1 MPVAWTIK
9 GESGKAFDATVRS
22 LEAAEIE
29 AATLD
34 FRSLSDDVL
43 SFVIAPEDVTAAT
56 IPELAQEMTLYR
68 DGVQFFHGNVTGR
81 PITLQSDKQVVQV
94 VVSGPWWWMERINFT
109 STKTDGTGATA
120 ERISYVFGTTSGGS
134 NLKTSIEAAIDR
146 AITLGV
152 PMQRGTVATFFDVPR
167 ITLNQGNCGQVL
179 AELVRLVPDT
189 MVWFDYSTT
198 PVTINVSRRGSATT
212 RTLDA
217 DSGALQSISIN
228 PIQELQVSQVRLPYV
243 TRDVAGRTEFQEQAS
258 GTPATGKVQILTISG
273 PEIDTF
279 IPNDLLDSFQ
289 IQTIASSSASG
300 IRDLVLDLDSQW
312 KAAAEKHSINF
323 KTIQSGIPFGSDAI
337 KDQRYREAL
346 FLARGIGAQSTSSEV
361 NPNDLIAK
369 SADGQIVS
377 ISGKH
382 LLLTTDLP
390 FWIDELPDIIEKVTL
405 TGQIGFRHQRDTG
418 SGTTLYNLPFW
429 FEDIQFSAVQ
439 SGFTS
444 NQSSGNA
451 IWFYYYTYAIEGYLI
466 NNSYPTLTTLY
477 RPADYTFIEP
487 PANLAA
493 NLKAAQDWLPYEGD
507 IEIVEEDVGA
517 VRYRGCKVN
526 ISNSLT
532 DLAAM
537 GALVASERLDIAAG
551 TTTITLGQ
559 PPRLDFRTFVDRV
572 RKTPQDNFEY
582 V

>member
-43 SFVIAPEDVTAAT
+43 SFVIVPEDVTAAT
-56 IPELAQEMTLYR
+56 IPDLAQEMTLYR

-167 ITLNQGNCGQVL
+167 ITLNQGTCGQVL

-217 DSGALQSISIN
+217 ASGVLQSISIN

-243 TRDVAGRTEFQEQAS
+243 IRDVAGRTQFQEQAS

-279 IPNDLLDSFQ
+279 IPNDLFDSYVIKTAINSSEESTLLISRDPQVAAIRAKYDLSSSLGLLLSASFL
-289 IQTIASSSASG
+289 ASSAWRYTPQCGPNFTTASYTTVSVG
-300 IRDLVLDLDSQW
+300 GYQVIDANGKSVNMTGKKIVTTTDIPQW
-312 KAAAEKHSINF
+312 VIDEYPGRFQKVKITF
-323 KTIQSGIPFGSDAI
+323 KFLGAFLIEYPGCRSG
-337 KDQRYREAL
+337 E
-346 FLARGIGAQSTSSEV
+346 
-361 NPNDLIAK
+361 
-369 SADGQIVS
+369 S
-377 ISGKH
+377 ISYK
-382 LLLTTDLP
+382 LP
-390 FWIDELPDIIEKVTL
+390 YWYNEISW
-405 TGQIGFRHQRDTG
+405 
-418 SGTTLYNLPFW
+418 SGDY
-429 FEDIQFSAVQ
+429 
-439 SGFTS
+439 SGFP
-444 NQSSGNA
+444 
-451 IWFYYYTYAIEGYLI
+451 YTYEGRSKFSWKNTEVEAYI
-466 NNSYPTLTTLY
+466 STVAYPTTTTIY
-477 RPADYTFIEP
+477 RPADYTFIAP

-493 NLKAAQDWLPYEGD
+493 NLKSAQDWLPYEGD
-507 IEIVEEDVGA
+507 IEIIEEDVG
-517 VRYRGCKVN
+517 VTRYRGCKIN
-526 ISNSLT
+526 ISNTLT
-532 DLAAM
+532 DFAAM

-582 V
+582 L

>member
-56 IPELAQEMTLYR
+56 IPDLAQEMTLYR

-189 MVWFDYSTT
+189 MVWFDYSTS
-198 PVTINVSRRGSATT
+198 PATINVSRRGSATT

-217 DSGALQSISIN
+217 ASGALQSIAIN

-243 TRDVAGRTEFQEQAS
+243 TRDVAGRTQFQEQAS

-279 IPNDLLDSFQ
+279 IPNDLFDSYVIKTAINSSEESTLLISRDPQVAAIRAKYDLSSSLGLLLSASFL
-289 IQTIASSSASG
+289 ASSAWRYTPQCGPNFTTASYITVSVG
-300 IRDLVLDLDSQW
+300 GYQVIDANGKSVNMTGKKIVTTTDIPQW
-312 KAAAEKHSINF
+312 VIDEYPGRFQKVKITFQFLGAFLIEYPGCR
-323 KTIQSGIPFGSDAI
+323 SG
-337 KDQRYREAL
+337 E
-346 FLARGIGAQSTSSEV
+346 
-361 NPNDLIAK
+361 
-369 SADGQIVS
+369 S
-377 ISGKH
+377 ISYK
-382 LLLTTDLP
+382 LP
-390 FWIDELPDIIEKVTL
+390 YWYNEISW
-405 TGQIGFRHQRDTG
+405 
-418 SGTTLYNLPFW
+418 SGDY
-429 FEDIQFSAVQ
+429 
-439 SGFTS
+439 SGFP
-444 NQSSGNA
+444 
-451 IWFYYYTYAIEGYLI
+451 YTYEGRSKFSWKNTEVEAYI
-466 NNSYPTLTTLY
+466 STVAYPTTTTIY
-477 RPADYTFIEP
+477 RPADYTFIAP

-493 NLKAAQDWLPYEGD
+493 NLKSAQDWLPYEGD
-507 IEIVEEDVGA
+507 IELVEEDVG
-517 VRYRGCKVN
+517 VTRYRGCKIN
-526 ISNSLT
+526 ISNTLT
-532 DLAAM
+532 DFAAM

-582 V
+582 L

>member
-1 MPVAWTIK
+1 
-9 GESGKAFDATVRS
+9 
-22 LEAAEIE
+22 
-29 AATLD
+29 
-34 FRSLSDDVL
+34 
-43 SFVIAPEDVTAAT
+43 
-56 IPELAQEMTLYR
+56 MTLYR

-152 PMQRGTVATFFDVPR
+152 PMQRGTVAAFFDVPR

-189 MVWFDYSTT
+189 MVWFDYSTS
-198 PVTINVSRRGSATT
+198 PATINVSRRGSATT

-217 DSGALQSISIN
+217 ASGVLQSISIN

-243 TRDVAGRTEFQEQAS
+243 IRDVAGRTRFQEQAS

-279 IPNDLLDSFQ
+279 IPNDLFDSYVIKTAINSSEESTLLISRDPQVAAIRAKYNLSSSLGLLLSASFL
-289 IQTIASSSASG
+289 ASSAWRYTPQCGPNFTTASYTTISVG
-300 IRDLVLDLDSQW
+300 GYQVIDANGKSVNMTGKKIVTTTDIPQW
-312 KAAAEKHSINF
+312 VIDEYPGRFQKVKITFQFLGAFLIEYPGCR
-323 KTIQSGIPFGSDAI
+323 SG
-337 KDQRYREAL
+337 E
-346 FLARGIGAQSTSSEV
+346 
-361 NPNDLIAK
+361 
-369 SADGQIVS
+369 S
-377 ISGKH
+377 ISYK
-382 LLLTTDLP
+382 LP
-390 FWIDELPDIIEKVTL
+390 YWYNEISW
-405 TGQIGFRHQRDTG
+405 
-418 SGTTLYNLPFW
+418 SGDY
-429 FEDIQFSAVQ
+429 
-439 SGFTS
+439 SGFP
-444 NQSSGNA
+444 
-451 IWFYYYTYAIEGYLI
+451 YTYEGRSKFSWKNTEVEAYI
-466 NNSYPTLTTLY
+466 STVAYPTTTTIY
-477 RPADYTFIEP
+477 RPADYTFIAP

-493 NLKAAQDWLPYEGD
+493 NLKSAQDWLPYEGD
-507 IEIVEEDVGA
+507 IEIIEEDVGA
-517 VRYRGCKVN
+517 TRYRGCKIN
-526 ISNSLT
+526 ISNTLT
-532 DLAAM
+532 DFAAM

-582 V
+582 L

>member
-1 MPVAWTIK
+1 
-9 GESGKAFDATVRS
+9 
-22 LEAAEIE
+22 
-29 AATLD
+29 
-34 FRSLSDDVL
+34 
-43 SFVIAPEDVTAAT
+43 
-56 IPELAQEMTLYR
+56 
-68 DGVQFFHGNVTGR
+68 
-81 PITLQSDKQVVQV
+81 
-94 VVSGPWWWMERINFT
+94 MERINFT

-167 ITLNQGNCGQVL
+167 ITLNQGTCGQVL

-189 MVWFDYSTT
+189 MVWFDYSTS

-217 DSGALQSISIN
+217 ASDALQSIAIN

-243 TRDVAGRTEFQEQAS
+243 TRDVAGRTQFQEQAS

-289 IQTIASSSASG
+289 IQTVSASSSAG
-300 IRDLVLDLDSQW
+300 VKNMVLALDSQW
-312 KAAAEKHSINF
+312 IAAAKKYNINF
-323 KTIQSGIPFGSDAI
+323 SNYVFGGGSSI
-337 KDQRYREAL
+337 IGPGYQETL
-346 FLARGIGAQSTSSEV
+346 FTSRGISAPSTTKSVSTLPLTASRPDGTSVSTS
-361 NPNDLIAK
+361 
-369 SADGQIVS
+369 
-377 ISGKH
+377 GKYV
-382 LLLTTDLP
+382 LLTEDIPYWSNELP
-390 FWIDELPDIIEKVTL
+390 FAIEKVTL
-405 TGQIGFRHQRDTG
+405 TGQIALRHVRDDGFNSSTI
-418 SGTTLYNLPFW
+418 YPLPDW
-429 FEDIQFSAVQ
+429 GNDISFLGAEI
-439 SGFTS
+439 GFTS
-444 NQSSGNA
+444 NLSFGDQIMIFKYNFT
-451 IWFYYYTYAIEGYLI
+451 INGYLI
-466 NNSYPTLTTLY
+466 DTSYPTLTTLY

-517 VRYRGCKVN
+517 VRYRGCKID

-537 GALVASERLDIAAG
+537 GALVASERLDIATG

>member
-81 PITLQSDKQVVQV
+81 PITLQSGRQVVQV

-179 AELVRLVPDT
+179 SELVRLVPDT
-189 MVWFDYSTT
+189 MVWFDYSTS
-198 PVTINVSRRGSATT
+198 PATINVSRRGSATT

-217 DSGALQSISIN
+217 ASGALQSISIN

-300 IRDLVLDLDSQW
+300 IRNLVLDLDSQW
-312 KAAAEKHSINF
+312 KAAAEKYSINF
-323 KTIQSGIPFGSDAI
+323 KTLQNGNTDAI
-337 KDQRYREAL
+337 KAQNYTETL
-346 FLARGIGAQSTSSEV
+346 FLARGGAGAGNFGSVQI

-369 SADGQIVS
+369 DADGQIVS
-377 ISGKH
+377 ISGKNI
-382 LLLTTDLP
+382 LLTTDLP
-390 FWIDELPDIIEKVTL
+390 YWVDELPDTIEKVTL
-405 TGQIGFRHQRDTG
+405 TGQIGFRHLRDTQQDAPVI
-418 SGTTLYNLPFW
+418 NALPLW
-429 FEDIQFSAVQ
+429 FNDIRFSANQ
-439 SGFTS
+439 SGYTS
-444 NQSSGNA
+444 TQSSGDE

-477 RPADYTFIEP
+477 RPADYTFIAP

-517 VRYRGCKVN
+517 VRYRGCKIG

-537 GALVASERLDIAAG
+537 GALVASERLDIATG

>member
-43 SFVIAPEDVTAAT
+43 SFVIAPEDVTAAI
-56 IPELAQEMTLYR
+56 IPDLAQEITLYR

-81 PITLQSDKQVVQV
+81 PITLQSGKQVVQV

-179 AELVRLVPDT
+179 SELVRLVPDT
-189 MVWFDYSTT
+189 MVWFDYSTS
-198 PVTINVSRRGSATT
+198 PATINVSRRGSATT

-217 DSGALQSISIN
+217 ASGAIQSISIN

-243 TRDVAGRTEFQEQAS
+243 TRDVAGRTQFQEQAS
-258 GTPATGKVQILTISG
+258 GTPETGKVQILTISG

-289 IQTIASSSASG
+289 IQTVAASSSAG
-300 IRDLVLDLDSQW
+300 VKNMVLALDSQW
-312 KAAAEKHSINF
+312 IAAAKKYNINF
-323 KTIQSGIPFGSDAI
+323 SNYVFGGGSSI
-337 KDQRYREAL
+337 IGPGYQETL
-346 FLARGIGAQSTSSEV
+346 FTSRGISAPSTTKSVSTLPLTASGPDGTSVSTS
-361 NPNDLIAK
+361 
-369 SADGQIVS
+369 
-377 ISGKH
+377 GKYV
-382 LLLTTDLP
+382 LLTEDIPYWSNELP
-390 FWIDELPDIIEKVTL
+390 FAIEKVTL
-405 TGQIGFRHQRDTG
+405 TGQIALRHVRDDGFNSSTI
-418 SGTTLYNLPFW
+418 YPLPDW
-429 FEDIQFSAVQ
+429 GNDISFLGAEI
-439 SGFTS
+439 GFTS
-444 NQSSGNA
+444 NLSFGDQIMIFKYNFT
-451 IWFYYYTYAIEGYLI
+451 INGYLI
-466 NNSYPTLTTLY
+466 DTSYPTLTTLY

-487 PANLAA
+487 PTNLAA

-507 IEIVEEDVGA
+507 IEVVEEDVGA
-517 VRYRGCKVN
+517 VRYRGCKVS

-537 GALVASERLDIAAG
+537 GALVASERLDIATG

-559 PPRLDFRTFVDRV
+559 SPRLDFRTFVDRV

>member
-1 MPVAWTIK
+1 MPVVWTIK

-43 SFVIAPEDVTAAT
+43 SFVIAPEDVTTAT
-56 IPELAQEMTLYR
+56 IPDLAQEMTLYR

-179 AELVRLVPDT
+179 SELVRLVPDT
-189 MVWFDYSTT
+189 MVWFDYSTS
-198 PVTINVSRRGSATT
+198 PATINVSRRGSATT

-217 DSGALQSISIN
+217 ASGALQSISIN

-243 TRDVAGRTEFQEQAS
+243 TRDVAGRTQFQEQAS
-258 GTPATGKVQILTISG
+258 GTPETGKVQILTISG

-279 IPNDLLDSFQ
+279 IPNDLFDSYVIKTASNSTEESNILISRDPQVAAIKTKYNLSSLGQLYQSLAFL
-289 IQTIASSSASG
+289 ASSAWRYSPNCGPNFTTASY
-300 IRDLVLDLDSQW
+300 I
-312 KAAAEKHSINF
+312 
-323 KTIQSGIPFGSDAI
+323 
-337 KDQRYREAL
+337 
-346 FLARGIGAQSTSSEV
+346 
-361 NPNDLIAK
+361 
-369 SADGQIVS
+369 S
-377 ISGKH
+377 ISVGGYQVIDSNGQSVNITGKKIVT
-382 LLLTTDLP
+382 TTDLP
-390 FWIDELPDIIEKVTL
+390 QWVLDEYPGQFQKVKITFQFAGLFRVEYPGCSSGQSVSYSLPTWYNEISW
-405 TGQIGFRHQRDTG
+405 
-418 SGTTLYNLPFW
+418 SGEY
-429 FEDIQFSAVQ
+429 
-439 SGFTS
+439 SGFPYLS
-444 NQSSGNA
+444 NGRYKLPWKNTEVEAYISTVA
-451 IWFYYYTYAIEGYLI
+451 
-466 NNSYPTLTTLY
+466 YPTTTTIY
-477 RPADYTFIEP
+477 RPADYTFIAP

-493 NLKAAQDWLPYEGD
+493 NLKSAQDWLPYEGD
-507 IEIVEEDVGA
+507 IELVEEDVG
-517 VRYRGCKVN
+517 VTRYRGCKIN
-526 ISNSLT
+526 ISNTLT
-532 DLAAM
+532 DFAAM

-582 V
+582 L

>member
-43 SFVIAPEDVTAAT
+43 SFVIVPEDVTAAT

-189 MVWFDYSTT
+189 MVWFDYSTS
-198 PVTINVSRRGSATT
+198 PATINVSRRGSATT

-217 DSGALQSISIN
+217 ASGALQSIAIN

-243 TRDVAGRTEFQEQAS
+243 TRDVAGRTQFQEQAS

-279 IPNDLLDSFQ
+279 IPNDLLDSYVIKTASNSSEESTLIISRDPQVAAIKAKYDLSSTLGLLQGVSFL
-289 IQTIASSSASG
+289 ASSAWRYTPQCGPNFTTASYITVSVG
-300 IRDLVLDLDSQW
+300 GYQVIDANGKSVNMTGKKIVTTTDIPQW
-312 KAAAEKHSINF
+312 VIDEYPGRFQKVKITFQFLGAFLIEYPGCR
-323 KTIQSGIPFGSDAI
+323 SG
-337 KDQRYREAL
+337 E
-346 FLARGIGAQSTSSEV
+346 
-361 NPNDLIAK
+361 
-369 SADGQIVS
+369 S
-377 ISGKH
+377 ISYK
-382 LLLTTDLP
+382 LP
-390 FWIDELPDIIEKVTL
+390 YWYNEISW
-405 TGQIGFRHQRDTG
+405 
-418 SGTTLYNLPFW
+418 SGDY
-429 FEDIQFSAVQ
+429 
-439 SGFTS
+439 SGFP
-444 NQSSGNA
+444 
-451 IWFYYYTYAIEGYLI
+451 YTYEGRSKFSWKNTEVEAYI
-466 NNSYPTLTTLY
+466 STVAYPTTTTIY
-477 RPADYTFIEP
+477 RPADYTFIAP

-493 NLKAAQDWLPYEGD
+493 NLKSAQDWLPYEGD
-507 IEIVEEDVGA
+507 IELVEEDVG
-517 VRYRGCKVN
+517 VTRYRGCKIN
-526 ISNSLT
+526 ISNTLT
-532 DLAAM
+532 DFAAM

-582 V
+582 L

>member
-81 PITLQSDKQVVQV
+81 PITLQSGKQVVQV

-179 AELVRLVPDT
+179 SELVRLVPDT
-189 MVWFDYSTT
+189 MVWFDYSTS
-198 PVTINVSRRGSATT
+198 PATINVSRRGSATT

-217 DSGALQSISIN
+217 ASGALQSISIN

-243 TRDVAGRTEFQEQAS
+243 TRDVAGRTQFQEQAS

-279 IPNDLLDSFQ
+279 IPNDLFDSYVIKTAINSSEESTLLISRDPQVAAIRAKYDLSSSLGLLLSASFL
-289 IQTIASSSASG
+289 ASSAWRYTPQCGPNFTTASYITVSVG
-300 IRDLVLDLDSQW
+300 GYQVIDANGKSVNMTGKKIVTTTDIPQW
-312 KAAAEKHSINF
+312 VIDEYPGRFQKVKITFQFLGAFLIEYPGCR
-323 KTIQSGIPFGSDAI
+323 SG
-337 KDQRYREAL
+337 E
-346 FLARGIGAQSTSSEV
+346 
-361 NPNDLIAK
+361 
-369 SADGQIVS
+369 S
-377 ISGKH
+377 ISYK
-382 LLLTTDLP
+382 LP
-390 FWIDELPDIIEKVTL
+390 YWYNEISW
-405 TGQIGFRHQRDTG
+405 
-418 SGTTLYNLPFW
+418 SGDY
-429 FEDIQFSAVQ
+429 
-439 SGFTS
+439 SGFP
-444 NQSSGNA
+444 
-451 IWFYYYTYAIEGYLI
+451 YTYEGRSKFSWKNTEVEAYI
-466 NNSYPTLTTLY
+466 STVAYPTTTTIY
-477 RPADYTFIEP
+477 RPADYTFIAP

-493 NLKAAQDWLPYEGD
+493 NLKSAQDWLPYEGD
-507 IEIVEEDVGA
+507 IEIIEENVG
-517 VRYRGCKVN
+517 VTRYRGCKIN
-526 ISNSLT
+526 ISNTLT
-532 DLAAM
+532 DFAAM

-582 V
+582 L

>member
-81 PITLQSDKQVVQV
+81 PITLQSGKQVVQV

-167 ITLNQGNCGQVL
+167 ITLNQGTCGQVL

-198 PVTINVSRRGSATT
+198 PATINVSRRGSATT

-217 DSGALQSISIN
+217 ASGAIQSIAIN

-243 TRDVAGRTEFQEQAS
+243 TRDVAGRTQFQEQAS

-279 IPNDLLDSFQ
+279 IPNDLLDSYVIKTASNSTEESTFLVSGDTQ
-289 IQTIASSSASG
+289 VAAIKAKYNLTGNLGLGINAAFRSSSAWSYSPRCG
-300 IRDLVLDLDSQW
+300 PNFST
-312 KAAAEKHSINF
+312 AAYISSNTGGF
-323 KTIQSGIPFGSDAI
+323 QVVDKTGKPVSMTG
-337 KDQRYREAL
+337 K
-346 FLARGIGAQSTSSEV
+346 
-361 NPNDLIAK
+361 K
-369 SADGQIVS
+369 IVT
-377 ISGKH
+377 
-382 LLLTTDLP
+382 TTDLP
-390 FWIDELPDIIEKVTL
+390 QWVLDEYP
-405 TGQIGFRHQRDTG
+405 GQFQEVKITYQIFGFF
-418 SGTTLYNLPFW
+418 L
-429 FEDIQFSAVQ
+429 VQ
-439 SGFTS
+439 YPGC
-444 NQSSGNA
+444 SSGGSISYDLPIWYNEISWSGNYNA
-451 IWFYYYTYAIEGYLI
+451 YPYLEFG
-466 NNSYPTLTTLY
+466 NGRYNMPWKNAELTAYVSTVAYPTTTTIY
-477 RPADYTFIEP
+477 RPADYTFIAP

-493 NLKAAQDWLPYEGD
+493 NLKSAQDWLPYEGD
-507 IEIVEEDVGA
+507 IEIVEEDVG
-517 VRYRGCKVN
+517 VTRYRGCKIN
-526 ISNSLT
+526 ISNTLT
-532 DLAAM
+532 DFAAM

-582 V
+582 L

>member
-1 MPVAWTIK
+1 MPVVWTIK

-43 SFVIAPEDVTAAT
+43 SFIIAPEDVTAAI
-56 IPELAQEMTLYR
+56 IPDLAQEITLYR

-179 AELVRLVPDT
+179 SELVRLVPDT
-189 MVWFDYSTT
+189 MVWFDYSTS
-198 PVTINVSRRGSATT
+198 PATINVSRRGSATT

-217 DSGALQSISIN
+217 ASGAIQSISIN

-243 TRDVAGRTEFQEQAS
+243 TRDVAGRTQFQEQAS

-289 IQTIASSSASG
+289 IQTVASSSSAG
-300 IRDLVLDLDSQW
+300 VKNMVLALDSQW
-312 KAAAEKHSINF
+312 IAAAKKYNINF
-323 KTIQSGIPFGSDAI
+323 SNYVFGGGSSIIGSGY
-337 KDQRYREAL
+337 QETL
-346 FLARGIGAQSTSSEV
+346 FTSRGISAPSTTKSVSTLPLTASGPDGTSVSTS
-361 NPNDLIAK
+361 
-369 SADGQIVS
+369 
-377 ISGKH
+377 GKYV
-382 LLLTTDLP
+382 LLTEDIPYWSNELP
-390 FWIDELPDIIEKVTL
+390 FVIEKVTL
-405 TGQIGFRHQRDTG
+405 TGQIALRHVRDDGF
-418 SGTTLYNLPFW
+418 N
-429 FEDIQFSAVQ
+429 
-439 SGFTS
+439 
-444 NQSSGNA
+444 
-451 IWFYYYTYAIEGYLI
+451 
-466 NNSYPTLTTLY
+466 
-477 RPADYTFIEP
+477 
-487 PANLAA
+487 
-493 NLKAAQDWLPYEGD
+493 
-507 IEIVEEDVGA
+507 
-517 VRYRGCKVN
+517 
-526 ISNSLT
+526 
-532 DLAAM
+532 
-537 GALVASERLDIAAG
+537 
-551 TTTITLGQ
+551 
-559 PPRLDFRTFVDRV
+559 
-572 RKTPQDNFEY
+572 
-582 V
+582 

>member
-81 PITLQSDKQVVQV
+81 PITLQSGRQVVQV

-152 PMQRGTVATFFDVPR
+152 PMQRGTVETFFDVPR

-179 AELVRLVPDT
+179 SELVRLVPDT
-189 MVWFDYSTT
+189 MVWFDYSTS
-198 PVTINVSRRGSATT
+198 PATINVSRRGSATT

-217 DSGALQSISIN
+217 ASGAIQSISIN

-243 TRDVAGRTEFQEQAS
+243 TRDVAGRTQFQEQAS

-279 IPNDLLDSFQ
+279 IPNDLFDSYVIKTAIDSSEESTLIISRDPQVAAIKAKYDLSSTLGLYQSLAFW
-289 IQTIASSSASG
+289 ASSAWRYSPQCGPNFTTASF
-300 IRDLVLDLDSQW
+300 I
-312 KAAAEKHSINF
+312 
-323 KTIQSGIPFGSDAI
+323 
-337 KDQRYREAL
+337 
-346 FLARGIGAQSTSSEV
+346 
-361 NPNDLIAK
+361 
-369 SADGQIVS
+369 S
-377 ISGKH
+377 ISVGGYQVIDSNGKSVNMTGKKIV
-382 LLLTTDLP
+382 TTADVPQWVMDEYPGQFQKVKITFQFGGRFRVEYPGCRSGESVSYKLP
-390 FWIDELPDIIEKVTL
+390 FWYNEISW
-405 TGQIGFRHQRDTG
+405 
-418 SGTTLYNLPFW
+418 SGEY
-429 FEDIQFSAVQ
+429 
-439 SGFTS
+439 SGFP
-444 NQSSGNA
+444 
-451 IWFYYYTYAIEGYLI
+451 YLSDGRYKLPWKNTEVEAYI
-466 NNSYPTLTTLY
+466 STVAYPTTTTIY
-477 RPADYTFIEP
+477 RSADYTFIAP

-507 IEIVEEDVGA
+507 IEIIEEDVG
-517 VRYRGCKVN
+517 VTRYRGCKIN
-526 ISNSLT
+526 ISNTLT
-532 DLAAM
+532 DFAAM

-582 V
+582 L

>member
-43 SFVIAPEDVTAAT
+43 SFVIVPEDVTAAT

-189 MVWFDYSTT
+189 MVWFDYSTS
-198 PVTINVSRRGSATT
+198 PATINVSRRGSATT

-217 DSGALQSISIN
+217 ASGALQSIAIN

-243 TRDVAGRTEFQEQAS
+243 TRDVAGRTQFQEQAS

-279 IPNDLLDSFQ
+279 IPNDLLDSYVIKTASNSSEESTLIISRDPQVAAIKAKYDLSSTLGLLQGVSFL
-289 IQTIASSSASG
+289 ASSAWRYTPQCGPNFTTASY
-300 IRDLVLDLDSQW
+300 I
-312 KAAAEKHSINF
+312 
-323 KTIQSGIPFGSDAI
+323 TISVGGYQVIDANG
-337 KDQRYREAL
+337 K
-346 FLARGIGAQSTSSEV
+346 SV
-361 NPNDLIAK
+361 NMTGK
-369 SADGQIVS
+369 KIVT
-377 ISGKH
+377 
-382 LLLTTDLP
+382 TTDIPQWVIDGYPGRFQKVKITFQFLGAFRVEYPGCRSGESVSYPLP
-390 FWIDELPDIIEKVTL
+390 YWYNEISW
-405 TGQIGFRHQRDTG
+405 
-418 SGTTLYNLPFW
+418 SGDY
-429 FEDIQFSAVQ
+429 
-439 SGFTS
+439 SGFSYTS
-444 NQSSGNA
+444 QGRNKFSWKNTEVEAYISTVA
-451 IWFYYYTYAIEGYLI
+451 
-466 NNSYPTLTTLY
+466 YPTTTTIY
-477 RPADYTFIEP
+477 RPADYTFIAP

-493 NLKAAQDWLPYEGD
+493 NLKSAQDWLPYEGD
-507 IEIVEEDVGA
+507 IELVEEDVG
-517 VRYRGCKVN
+517 VTRYRGCKIN
-526 ISNSLT
+526 ISNTLT
-532 DLAAM
+532 DFAAM

-582 V
+582 L